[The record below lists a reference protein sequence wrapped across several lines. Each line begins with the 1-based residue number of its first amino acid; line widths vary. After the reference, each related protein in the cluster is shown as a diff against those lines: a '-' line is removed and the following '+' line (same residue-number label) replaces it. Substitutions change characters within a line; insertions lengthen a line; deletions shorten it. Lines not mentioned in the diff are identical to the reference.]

1 MPNTIKYSL
10 TGDTLSLKKNNF
22 FIGVGDTSKG
32 PTSTT
37 GHWSAIAPPSGGYT
51 IYENKSA
58 NGPSIRVPADST
70 ILVDYANKLYGGSG
84 IATAEDAITYL
95 NGVSTIACVN
105 IDYEPIITSGLTFHV
120 DAGFIPSYYRTG
132 TSWYD
137 LSYNGNNVTLINGPT
152 YNSSN
157 GGGIIYD
164 GTNDYSSA
172 GTSAV
177 FNITGNLTVCAWVKP
192 TGSFSTQ
199 GNIVSKNGNGGYR
212 MRFQSNGTFWMYA
225 NGNQLTSPSTY
236 SLNNWYY
243 TVAAFTSSGL
253 RMYINGSLVNSNV
266 TAFNPSYPSSN
277 FYIGAVNASGGELF
291 RGTVSIVSV
300 YNRELS
306 AGEVLQNYNAQKSRF
321 GL

>member
-1 MPNTIKYSL
+1 MPNTIKYST
-10 TGDTLSLKKNNF
+10 TGDTLSLRKGNWY
-22 FIGVGDTSKG
+22 IGVGDTGKG
-32 PTSTT
+32 PTSSTE
-37 GHWSAIAPPSGGYT
+37 HWSAIAPPSGGYT

-70 ILVDYANKLYGGSG
+70 VLVDYANKLYGGSG
-84 IATAEDAITYL
+84 IATAEAAITYL

-137 LSYNGNNVTLINGPT
+137 LSYNGNPITLINGPT

-157 GGGIIYD
+157 GGGIIFD

-172 GTSAV
+172 GTSTV
-177 FNITGNLTVCAWVKP
+177 FDITGNLTVSSWVKP
-192 TGSFSTQ
+192 SLFTNQ

-212 MRFQSNGTFWMYA
+212 MRFQSNGTFWLYA
-225 NGNQLTSPSTY
+225 NGNSVTSSSTY
-236 SLNNWYY
+236 STNNWYNA
-243 TVAAFTSSGL
+243 VGVFSSTGL
-253 RMYINGSLVNSNV
+253 RMYINGTLAGSNGN
-266 TAFNPSYPSSN
+266 AFNPSYPTSN

-291 RGTVSIVSV
+291 QGTVAIVSL
-300 YNRELS
+300 YNRALNQTEIT
-306 AGEVLQNYNAQKSRF
+306 QNFNAQKSRF